1 MMMKI
6 KWEAKRIWN
15 LVKQRAKDALGNCD
29 GVGTVEVV
37 LLILVAVGL
46 VLIFKNQITSLVN
59 SIFSKITTQSGKI

>member
-1 MMMKI
+1 MMMKM
-6 KWEAKRIWN
+6 KWKLKTMWYMA
-15 LVKQRAKDALGNCD
+15 KQRAKETLGNCD

-46 VLIFKNQITSLVN
+46 VLIFKNQITDLVN